1 MRMPNCADSAYFDD
15 LKIQAFDI
23 PKTRTFFFRKTK
35 QSQIPRAKRFG
46 IEKGKRPE
54 QPTTCNEQYNPSF
67 GAGLHEEKGDRSEQ
81 LSYMRY
87 AARLI
92 AGLMA
97 LLAYVSLMLPR
108 AVFAALVAGLLET
121 ASMLALPATVGL
133 ACGFFAV
140 QRLMKQPSLPERMM
154 SAYANPHKRTSG
166 SSETP

>member
-1 MRMPNCADSAYFDD
+1 MRMPDCTGSAYFD
-15 LKIQAFDI
+15 APRTRGFDI
-23 PKTRTFFFRKTK
+23 PKTRTFTFRKTRRF
-35 QSQIPRAKRFG
+35 QIPQARRFG
-46 IEKGKRPE
+46 IAKGKRQK

-67 GAGLHEEKGDRSEQ
+67 GTGQHEKGSQDER

-97 LLAYVSLMLPR
+97 LLAYVSLVLPR
-108 AVFAALVAGLLET
+108 AVFAALLAGLLEM
-121 ASMLALPATVGL
+121 ASMLAVPATVGL
-133 ACGFFAV
+133 TCGFFAV
-140 QRLMKQPSLPERMM
+140 QRLMRQPSLPERMM